1 MDEVSSYFCVFPY
14 KSCLT
19 FDLAV
24 DRRITRTRGDAADWR
39 CLVHFRVL
47 RLRNLALP
55 EVATNWRATAAQ
67 QLVH

>member
-1 MDEVSSYFCVFPY
+1 
-14 KSCLT
+14 
-19 FDLAV
+19 
-24 DRRITRTRGDAADWR
+24 
-39 CLVHFRVL
+39 L